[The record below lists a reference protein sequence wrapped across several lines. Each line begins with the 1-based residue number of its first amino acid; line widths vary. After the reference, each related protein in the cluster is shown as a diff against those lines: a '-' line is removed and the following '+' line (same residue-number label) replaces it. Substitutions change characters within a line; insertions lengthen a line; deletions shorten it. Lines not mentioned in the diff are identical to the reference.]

1 MNSLFEQLIQQ
12 YDQLKYELLKAQTFD
27 ATHFGFSPLYYHIM
41 ESDQQRIGAFQQA
54 FELHNHLQDGVVCEV
69 GVGTLA
75 LTKLYMPY
83 VKKAYWIESN
93 PHLIPFLEVA
103 IKENAWQDKVEVYYE
118 NALEVELPEPVDYLI
133 GELMSIYCANE
144 LQVQIFQ
151 HMRQFLKPEGQLFPH
166 RIINFARLC
175 TAQFEEGRKH
185 YPINFSR
192 HRPMF
197 LSQQGLVN
205 EINLAQEEGQGMEV
219 TFNIPVHLSGKINA
233 LYLESYVE
241 VTSGANFTG
250 TDSLMPPTVLK
261 TDNVLPVQAGDKVQV
276 VLKVHYGTSLEEV
289 SCRLMI
295 T

>member
-1 MNSLFEQLIQQ
+1 MKILFEQLIQQ
-12 YDQLKYELLKAQTFD
+12 YDQLKYALLQAQTFD
-27 ATHFGFSPLYYHIM
+27 ENHFGFSPLYYQIM

-93 PHLIPFLEVA
+93 PELIPFLEAA
-103 IKENAWQDKVEVYYE
+103 IQENAWEDKVEVYYK
-118 NALEVELPEPVDYLI
+118 NALEVSLPEPVDFLV

-144 LQVQIFQ
+144 FQVQIFQ
-151 HMRQFLKPEGQLFPH
+151 HMRQFLKPQGQLFPN

-175 TAQFEEGRKH
+175 AAQFEGGRKH

-197 LSQQGLVN
+197 LSQQVLVN
-205 EINLAQEEGQGMEV
+205 EIHLAQEEEQGMEV
-219 TFNIPVHLSGKINA
+219 SLTIPVQLSGCINA

-241 VTSGANFTG
+241 VTPGANFTG
-250 TDSLMPPTVLK
+250 TDSLMPPTVLQVEEPLVVK
-261 TDNVLPVQAGDKVQV
+261 AGDLVPLTLRV
-276 VLKVHYGTSLEEV
+276 EYGTSLEEV
-289 SCRLMI
+289 SCRLG
-295 T
+295 